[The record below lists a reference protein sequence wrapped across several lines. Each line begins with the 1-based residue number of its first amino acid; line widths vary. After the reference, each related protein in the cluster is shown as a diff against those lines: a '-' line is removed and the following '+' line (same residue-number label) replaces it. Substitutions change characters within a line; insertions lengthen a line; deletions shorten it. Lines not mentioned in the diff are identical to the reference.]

1 MSTKKSN
8 PGSTPAQPPNKG
20 NAVLSVLILIIG
32 IIFIVLWRR
41 DTLPNGIVLICG
53 LAFAIPSLFSIIGS
67 FFNFSR
73 YERSATSKAV
83 ELVCG
88 IGGLMLG
95 ICIIFLPDVFRR
107 LLFYPFGALIIA
119 GGLYQIYTLA
129 RKNRP
134 VDYPGWLLAVPIVLI
149 TTGVVIICLDSLHTH
164 KSENLLVLITG
175 ICGVLFGIDGLF
187 LSGVA
192 RCGRKNPATKA
203 EVTPAPSGKP
213 EHPAPAETDKPA
225 KADEPAKAPDQ
236 ATPSSPEGHTG
247 A

>member
-119 GGLYQIYTLA
+119 GGLYQTIRSRA
-129 RKNRP
+129 K
-134 VDYPGWLLAVPIVLI
+134 
-149 TTGVVIICLDSLHTH
+149 TGPWTIPAGCLQ
-164 KSENLLVLITG
+164 
-175 ICGVLFGIDGLF
+175 C
-187 LSGVA
+187 
-192 RCGRKNPATKA
+192 
-203 EVTPAPSGKP
+203 PSC
-213 EHPAPAETDKPA
+213 
-225 KADEPAKAPDQ
+225 
-236 ATPSSPEGHTG
+236 
-247 A
+247 